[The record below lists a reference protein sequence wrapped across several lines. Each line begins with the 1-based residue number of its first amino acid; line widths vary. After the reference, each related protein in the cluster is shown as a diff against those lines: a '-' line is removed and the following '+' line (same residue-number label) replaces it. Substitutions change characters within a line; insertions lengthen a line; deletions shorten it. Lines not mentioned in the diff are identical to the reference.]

1 MRFARWLRLSHWGIG
16 LLAIIAV
23 LLLRRLLV
31 WREGE
36 IWVVLGLLA
45 LWLFG
50 GLLFSLLRRPG
61 DLDSLLL
68 LDRLGGWKDRFSS
81 AWSFLKDGKR
91 DEAMTLHILRAEK
104 TIDGAAS
111 QFPETLPLPS
121 LKWVWVFP
129 LLAILLSVTSPGR
142 IPTAVEDLVLTGEMQ
157 DAAALQAEEL
167 AREAERV
174 KNLESLREDEK
185 EELERLRVE
194 VTEMSDRLAE
204 ADGLTAGEMLDALEA
219 RARAAEKL
227 ADKLG
232 MGDDEWASAEMLAEM
247 ARHPDT
253 GDLALSIRDR
263 DAEPAA
269 LEAMELQGIL
279 DNPEITRETGERV
292 AGALESI
299 MNEATDEDKA
309 RPVGER
315 FGNASRKMLDSQ
327 PRPAAREFEELAKHF
342 RFLGSREEAKEKLE
356 QLANS
361 LRDAGSEISGS
372 ELQQMEKIAEENRE
386 DRAAP
391 AGLKGLDADG
401 VPEDLQ
407 KLLAPQMAQ
416 SGAQQPQP
424 GTQGQ
429 EGSGDPKAQ
438 NVAPVPGMTQ
448 AENRNQNGQ
457 KGGEANAMKAPVPGE
472 NPPEGDQGQGMGL
485 SDKAKDGQGEGGMLS
500 APVPGMDPGQSSEG
514 AGMAASGGTSN
525 QAGRGGNEAGSGTAE
540 MFDNETE
547 ALKATKDSDVVAQI
561 NENGDSSV
569 RAVEGQARQEKAART
584 RQEIMADFISAEEQ
598 ALDGKSLPMS
608 RREHVIRYFS
618 AIRRQFEEE
627 ESAK

>member
-1 MRFARWLRLSHWGIG
+1 MRFVRWLRVSHWGTG
-16 LLAIIAV
+16 LVAILAV
-23 LLLRRLLV
+23 LLLRQFLN

-36 IWVVLGLLA
+36 IQVVLGLLA
-45 LWLFG
+45 LWLLG
-50 GLLFSLLRRPG
+50 GFLFSLLRRPG

-81 AWSFLKDGKR
+81 AWAFLKDGKR
-91 DEAMTLHILRAEK
+91 DEAMTVHILRAEK
-104 TIDGAAS
+104 TIGDAANR
-111 QFPETLPLPS
+111 FPEALPLPS

-129 LLAILLSVTSPGR
+129 LMAVLLAMTSLGR
-142 IPTAVEDLVLTGEMQ
+142 IPTAAEDLVLTPEMQ
-157 DAAALQAEEL
+157 DAAAVQAEEL
-167 AREAERV
+167 AREAEQV

-232 MGDDEWASAEMLAEM
+232 MGEDEWASAEMLEEM

-269 LEAMELQGIL
+269 LEAMELHGVL
-279 DNPEITRETGERV
+279 NNPEITRETGERV
-292 AGALESI
+292 TGALESI
-299 MNEATDEDKA
+299 MNEATDADEA

-372 ELQQMEKIAEENRE
+372 ELQQMEKIAEENRDE
-386 DRAAP
+386 RAAP

-416 SGAQQPQP
+416 SGAQQPQS

-429 EGSGDPKAQ
+429 EGSGDPKSQ
-438 NVAPVPGMTQ
+438 NVAPVPGVTQ
-448 AENRNQNGQ
+448 AENQNQNGQ
-457 KGGEANAMKAPVPGE
+457 KGGEAKAMKAPVPGE
-472 NPPEGDQGQGMGL
+472 NPPQGDQGEGMGL

-500 APVPGMDPGQSSEG
+500 APVPGMDPGQASQG
-514 AGMAASGGTSN
+514 AGMAMSGGTSN

-547 ALKATKDSDVVAQI
+547 ALQARKDSEVVAQI
-561 NENGDSSV
+561 NENGESSV
-569 RAVEGQARQEKAART
+569 RAVEGQARQENATRT

-627 ESAK
+627 ETAK